1 VSRGRRPRWI
11 AVVTVVAA
19 VGAGIAMALL
29 TVFAGAER
37 AALVDRFQP
46 ATQAGS
52 DVVIVALDSAFTTRT
67 EQDPLGAFTPLVVQL
82 SEVPTKAVVVEPDVI
97 QLAQSGMAVFN
108 SGYVQAQFEAAI
120 EALGPAVTAS
130 VVGDLEPSDD
140 GLPRLARPVPRTGI
154 AAGSIATG
162 FATPIPVE
170 VGQPQRTLPLVATT
184 GPDDGD
190 VVVPSLILAGVLAAD
205 GTEDSTAVRIEERS
219 LGIGARRVA
228 VEDGALLRVGY
239 ARALLPGGSQV
250 VDGTAL
256 TDGNVDPAV
265 LRDKVVFVGV
275 TDPLHAQLFPATVR
289 DGAQMPVVY
298 ADANAANTI
307 LTESFVAPPSSRD
320 GALLGLGVGVLA
332 AVTVLLLP
340 LWATPIPVGLV
351 MAGMWYLERARVG
364 DGSAFDLMLAWGGV
378 LSAGLVAFVWRI
390 IEVTRAR
397 RRTAA
402 LFAKYVPDTVAA
414 QLMNDDHSGERSRRV
429 SVATFFCDLRG
440 FTPIAANLE
449 PDDVRRLL
457 DLFYEHVAGAV
468 LDAGGTVMQFSGD
481 EVFAIFGAPLPTA
494 GPPEALAVT
503 RSLLTDGDQLRRAL
517 SDNGLPDIHF
527 GIGLHVGPVVA
538 AHVGTARRLQYSVV
552 GDTVNIGSRLCG
564 QAPPDE
570 ALLSEDFWTA
580 SGCPAATSLGSLS
593 LKGVYREVRGY
604 RLDPVAST

>member
-1 VSRGRRPRWI
+1 
-11 AVVTVVAA
+11 VVAA
-19 VGAGIAMALL
+19 VGSGTTMALL
-29 TVFAGAER
+29 TVFAGAES

-46 ATQAGS
+46 ASRAGS

-67 EQDPLGAFTPLVVQL
+67 EQDPFGTFAPLVAHL

-97 QLAQSGMAVFN
+97 QLAQSGMAVFE
-108 SGYVQAQFEAAI
+108 SGYVQAQFEGAI

-130 VVGDLEPSDD
+130 VVGDLEPSD
-140 GLPRLARPVPRTGI
+140 GGPPRLARPVPRTGI

-170 VGQPQRTLPLVATT
+170 VGQPQRTVPLLATA
-184 GPDDGD
+184 GADDRD
-190 VVVPSLILAGVLAAD
+190 VVVPSLVLAGVLAAD
-205 GTEDSTAVRIEERS
+205 GTEDSTAVRIEDGS
-219 LGIGARRVA
+219 LGIGARRVV
-228 VEDGALLRVGY
+228 VEDDAVLRVGY

-256 TDGNVDPAV
+256 ADGTVDPAV

-275 TDPLHAQLFPATVR
+275 TDPLHAQLFPVTVR
-289 DGAQMPVVY
+289 SGAQMPVVY

-320 GALLGLGVGVLA
+320 GALLGLGVGVLV
-332 AVTVLLLP
+332 AVAVLLLP
-340 LWATPIPVGLV
+340 LWATPLPVSLV
-351 MAGMWYLERARVG
+351 MAGMWSLERARVG
-364 DGSAFDLMLAWGGV
+364 DGSPFDLMLAWGGV

-390 IEVTRAR
+390 VEVTRAR

-414 QLMNDDHSGERSRRV
+414 QLMNEGQTGEQSRRV

-440 FTPIAANLE
+440 FTPIAATLE

-494 GPPEALAVT
+494 GPAEALAVT
-503 RSLLTDGDQLRRAL
+503 QSLLADSDQLRRVL

-580 SGCPAATSLGSLS
+580 SGCPTATSLGSLS

-604 RLDPVAST
+604 RLDPVGLT